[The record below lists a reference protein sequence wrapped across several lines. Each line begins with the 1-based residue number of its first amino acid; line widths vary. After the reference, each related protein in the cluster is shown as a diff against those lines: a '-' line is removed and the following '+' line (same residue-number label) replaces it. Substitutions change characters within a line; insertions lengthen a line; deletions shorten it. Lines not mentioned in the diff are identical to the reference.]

1 MLGLW
6 IWIQACQLR
15 FWGLGL
21 TGVDYD
27 MTRDF
32 SKDLFNIDMTQCD
45 FLAIRPYHVIYG
57 QPLNIQEILTGKL
70 TKKFI
75 KELKRKLKDS
85 IKDEEPKR
93 EV

>member
-1 MLGLW
+1 
-6 IWIQACQLR
+6 
-15 FWGLGL
+15 
-21 TGVDYD
+21 
-27 MTRDF
+27 
-32 SKDLFNIDMTQCD
+32 MTQCD
-45 FLAIRPYHVIYG
+45 FLGIRPYHVIYG